1 MVFTSVVLGLFHTMP
16 YSWFSQKCSLSVQL
30 FSQTIYMY
38 VTCSFGIFDTNG
50 LQLDFT
56 STKCSVGIVDT
67 TAYSWCT
74 ESWVWGS
81 EALPLAGMFGG
92 LVRVKKVRSRE
103 FCRVDTY
110 HFTLKCWGP
119 YWRHFPCCCLCMPEV
134 PVTPST
140 FRHTSGKC
148 SVPCRGDRAWCHR
161 SAPLQQSVQASSS
174 YVTPHTA

>member
-56 STKCSVGIVDT
+56 STKCSIGIVDT

-74 ESWVWGS
+74 ESWVW

-103 FCRVDTY
+103 FCRLDTSFYTKVLRSLLTSLPLLSLYAGSPRDAVDI
-110 HFTLKCWGP
+110 
-119 YWRHFPCCCLCMPEV
+119 
-134 PVTPST
+134 
-140 FRHTSGKC
+140 
-148 SVPCRGDRAWCHR
+148 
-161 SAPLQQSVQASSS
+161 SS
-174 YVTPHTA
+174 YQW